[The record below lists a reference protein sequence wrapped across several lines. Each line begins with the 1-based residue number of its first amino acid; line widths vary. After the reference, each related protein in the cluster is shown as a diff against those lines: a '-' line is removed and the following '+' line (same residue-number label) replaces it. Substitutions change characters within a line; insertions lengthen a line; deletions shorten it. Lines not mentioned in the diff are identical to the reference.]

1 MPYQVVITDCPWSDI
16 SIEQSVLA
24 EIGAEVRRFACTQ
37 EEEVIAAAHDADALL
52 VGWAPITSRVIH
64 ALTRCRIIVR
74 YGAGYNNVDVD
85 AATEAGIGVAI
96 NAEYCV
102 DEVATH
108 ALALLLACHRQLM
121 PLTHDVRRGVWDPMV
136 TMKPM
141 PRLSSQTVGIAGYGR
156 IGRRLAALVRP
167 LVQRV
172 LVYDPAVSITG
183 DDSECRTW
191 EELLAESDYV
201 SLHAPL
207 TPATRHMIRPETL
220 KLMKP
225 SSYLINCSRGPLVD
239 ESALVD
245 ALRSGLLAGAA
256 LDVFETEPLPAEHPF
271 RQLPNVLLTPHAAWF
286 SRTADYQLRSIPA
299 GFVRDCLQG
308 KAVPL
313 LNEPAPS

>member
-1 MPYQVVITDCPWSDI
+1 MAYQVVITDCPWSDI

-24 EIGAEVRRFACTQ
+24 EIGAEVRRFTCAR

-52 VGWAPITSRVIH
+52 VGWAPITGRVIQT
-64 ALTRCRIIVR
+64 LSRCRVIVR
-74 YGAGYNNVDVD
+74 YGAGYNNVDVE
-85 AATEAGIGVAI
+85 AATAAGIGVAN

-108 ALALLLACHRQLM
+108 ALSLLLACHRQLM

-136 TMKPM
+136 TMTPM

-156 IGRRLAALVRP
+156 IGRRFAELVRP

-172 LVYDPAVSITG
+172 LIYDPAVAATS
-183 DDSECRTW
+183 DEAECRTW

-207 TPATRHMIRPETL
+207 TPSTQHMVRRETIE
-220 KLMKP
+220 LMKP

-239 ESALVD
+239 EIALAG
-245 ALRSGLLAGAA
+245 ALRAGRLAGAA
-256 LDVFETEPLPAEHPF
+256 LDVFETEPLPSDHPF
-271 RQLPNVLLTPHAAWF
+271 RAMPNVILTPHAAWF

-299 GFVRDCLQG
+299 GIVRDCLHG
-308 KAVPL
+308 
-313 LNEPAPS
+313 